1 MYPGE
6 GSPARRLNFTENSL
20 RQNRIMNIP
29 PNGSQ
34 DLESTPVPKIWP
46 LPRLMKR
53 NPVKAVSLVVALIA
67 IAVLL
72 VKMWSLANG
81 GMMILA
87 GALTFSF
94 VFILLGALRPR
105 RAND

>member
-1 MYPGE
+1 
-6 GSPARRLNFTENSL
+6 
-20 RQNRIMNIP
+20 MNIP

-34 DLESTPVPKIWP
+34 DPEPTSVPKVWP

-53 NPVKAVSLVVALIA
+53 NPVKAVSLVVALLV

-72 VKMWSLANG
+72 VKMWLLANG

-87 GALTFSF
+87 GVITVSF

-105 RAND
+105 RAID

>member
-1 MYPGE
+1 
-6 GSPARRLNFTENSL
+6 
-20 RQNRIMNIP
+20 MNIH

-34 DLESTPVPKIWP
+34 TGEATSVPKVWP

-53 NPVKAVSLVVALIA
+53 NPVMAVLLVAALIA

-87 GALTFSF
+87 GAITVSF

-105 RAND
+105 RVNS